1 MTTED
6 VGSSAALRTEYR
18 DRQGWSGELYLPER
32 EMRTM
37 LLESLRRMILC

>member
-1 MTTED
+1 MTTEN
-6 VGSSAALRTEYR
+6 VGSSAAPRSALSN

-37 LLESLRRMILC
+37 LRE